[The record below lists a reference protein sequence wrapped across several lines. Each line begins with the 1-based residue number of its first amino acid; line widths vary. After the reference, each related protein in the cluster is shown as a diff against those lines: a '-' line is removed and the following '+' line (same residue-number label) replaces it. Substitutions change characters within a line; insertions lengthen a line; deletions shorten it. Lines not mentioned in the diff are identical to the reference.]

1 MIYFYYP
8 ETKGLMLEEVAE
20 IFDGARAVLPVT
32 QHPEQVLDD
41 VSDDKKG
48 LGETEEVEHARR

>member
-20 IFDGARAVLPVT
+20 IFDGERAVLPVT
-32 QHPEQVLDD
+32 QHVGEYAEDAA
-41 VSDDKKG
+41 DDKKV
-48 LGETEEVEHARR
+48 LGETEQIEHPKQ